1 MATTVKI
8 SPSGQ
13 VRIPKGI
20 MEKLNIAT
28 GDYLE
33 FDLRAGKLLVRPK
46 KLIDADQ
53 AWFWEKDWQEAEM
66 MAEEDIRKGRVS
78 RVFESAEEGLA
89 HLRKRRK
96 ALRKAG
102 KG

>member
-1 MATTVKI
+1 MGTTVKI

-20 MEKLNIAT
+20 MEKLNIES
-28 GDYLE
+28 GDFLE
-33 FDLRAGKLLVRPK
+33 FDLRGGELLVKPK

-53 AWFWEKDWQEAEM
+53 AWFWTKKWQEAEM
-66 MAEEDIRKGRVS
+66 KAEEDIGKGRVS
-78 RVFESAEEGLA
+78 KVFGSAEEGIS

-102 KG
+102 GG